1 MAKYAY
7 RDKDRKEIIY
17 SSSATEED
25 RNTAFFCPNKMC
37 EAKLYI
43 CALNGSNSAY
53 FRATKAEFNHIKS
66 CPFGNSNIEFDSNK
80 YDESKFIYDNAINNL
95 LCTTKTTSPATVSSA
110 HGTGEPSA
118 HPPRTLRQIYS
129 LCKSLPVGDTYASQK
144 IELMILD
151 DRSEY
156 RYPKGCF
163 GNKIIEAIVNGKIYN
178 DKKKEVYLAA
188 PVNSKKYTFILS
200 FSDETLYRKIRTET
214 YNNRDKII
222 VLAGRWE
229 LSGVY
234 NKFTLKVY
242 GKKQVMIMKNKN
254 KYRSLGEK

>member
-25 RNTAFFCPNKMC
+25 RNTAFFCPNKMF

-53 FRATKAEFNHIKS
+53 FRATKVEFNHIKS

-95 LCTTKTTSPATVSSA
+95 LCTTKTTSPATVSSV

-144 IELMILD
+144 IESMILN

-163 GNKIIEAIVNGKIYN
+163 GNKIIETIVNGKIYN
-178 DKKKEVYLAA
+178 DKKKEVYLAV
-188 PVNSKKYTFILS
+188 PVNSKKYVLTLTFL
-200 FSDETLYRKIRTET
+200 DESLYKEIRTEI

-222 VLAGRWE
+222 VIAGRWKSAGKSNE
-229 LSGVY
+229 IVSE
-234 NKFTLKVY
+234 VY
-242 GKKQVMIMKNKN
+242 GKKQVMVIKK
-254 KYRSLGEK
+254 